1 MHANY
6 AQKPFPL
13 YDIAKTFDKSMI
25 ILYRAQPTNPINFN
39 KRTNEDNKG
48 QNAKV

>member
-6 AQKPFPL
+6 AQKPFSL
-13 YDIAKTFDKSMI
+13 YDIRSFAKSMI

-39 KRTNEDNKG
+39 KRTNEDN
-48 QNAKV
+48 